1 MMENC
6 RCCNQNTRIMKDDEN
21 YQYDQVGHGQLFS
34 SQNSID
40 RVLLFYYKGGTE
52 LNYQDYRQTLNR
64 RLNDK
69 VQQELSDFRKE
80 MLNKSPQE
88 IFNAAYQIFIKN
100 DIAECI
106 INTDYSPQAVR
117 ALLKSPD
124 LLQEIYEE
132 WIETDYSH
140 MENLRQTITDFK
152 SYMVKTEKLLSGKER

>member
-6 RCCNQNTRIMKDDEN
+6 RCCSQNTRIMKDDEN
-21 YQYDQVGHGQLFS
+21 HQYDQVGHGQLFS
-34 SQNSID
+34 SQNSMD
-40 RVLLFYYKGGTE
+40 RVPLFYHKGGTK

-88 IFNAAYQIFIKN
+88 IFNAAYQITIKN
-100 DIAECI
+100 DIAACI

-132 WIETDYSH
+132 WIEMDYSH
-140 MENLRQTITDFK
+140 MENLRQTITGFK